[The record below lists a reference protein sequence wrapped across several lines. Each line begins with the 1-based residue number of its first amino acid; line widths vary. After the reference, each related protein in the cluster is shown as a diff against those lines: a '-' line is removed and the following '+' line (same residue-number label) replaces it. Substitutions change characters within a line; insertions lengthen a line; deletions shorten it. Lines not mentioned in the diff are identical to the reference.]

1 MLSGFSLPHLIVLLV
16 IIVLVFGTKKLRG
29 LGSDL
34 GGTIKEFKKALN
46 ADDDQ
51 PPTPPTVPPTAE
63 KTTTDNDQT
72 KPS

>member
-1 MLSGFSLPHLIVLLV
+1 MLSGFSLPHLIVLLIVV
-16 IIVLVFGTKKLRG
+16 ILVFGTKKLRG

-46 ADDDQ
+46 SDDDQ
-51 PPTPPTVPPTAE
+51 PATPPTVPPTAE